1 MWRPLDVK
9 ATFHSESQKAPEL
22 SAQPQLTV
30 RLASRFVWVY
40 KRVFS
45 EWATVQEL
53 SDIALPYDV
62 TRGQSR
68 EARSAVAPDETEWY
82 VGVAMKT
89 AKPPLRF
96 HVVVEAADGLS
107 VDEQETLVA
116 VLNRRLADRRRA
128 ELAEDVREGRREFK
142 RGALRPT
149 TPDKIMKEILS

>member
-1 MWRPLDVK
+1 
-9 ATFHSESQKAPEL
+9 
-22 SAQPQLTV
+22 
-30 RLASRFVWVY
+30 
-40 KRVFS
+40 
-45 EWATVQEL
+45 
-53 SDIALPYDV
+53 
-62 TRGQSR
+62 
-68 EARSAVAPDETEWY
+68 
-82 VGVAMKT
+82 MKT
-89 AKPPLRF
+89 AKRPSRF